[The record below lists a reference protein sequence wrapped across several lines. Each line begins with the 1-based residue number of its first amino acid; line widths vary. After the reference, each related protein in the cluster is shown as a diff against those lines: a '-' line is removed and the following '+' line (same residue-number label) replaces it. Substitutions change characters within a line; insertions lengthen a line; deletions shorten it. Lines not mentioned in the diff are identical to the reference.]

1 MTGYGPSLTTDRRLF
16 DGSRKQALETGR
28 GRLLVAGLV
37 LTMAFAGVAGRL
49 VDLTVLRG
57 GQGPTVARADTGVGV
72 RVGRGNIVD
81 RNGMILAASLPTVSL
96 FADPL
101 QVIDVEEATEKL
113 AQALPDLS
121 REEIAVKLGSK
132 GRFVW
137 IARNLTPRQHYD
149 INRLGLPGLAF
160 QTGERRVYPHGP
172 LVAHVL
178 GLTDVDGRG
187 TAGLE
192 RQFDRVLRAGG
203 APLRLSIDIRVQTI
217 MRDALSAAVR
227 EFNAIGAAGI
237 VMDVRTSEVLSM
249 VSLPDFDP
257 NQPEAAVGNAIFNRA
272 SKGVYELGST
282 FKLFT
287 AAMALDTGTV
297 TLKSHYDASKP
308 IRVGRYLISDYHAK
322 NRRLSVPEII
332 LYSSN
337 IGAAKMALDVGSDEQ
352 RRYLDRFGLL
362 KPAAIELPEVG
373 TPLMPEIWRPI
384 NTMTISYGHGISVS
398 PLQLANGVATL
409 ANGGIRRSAT
419 VLKHD
424 GGIDVGRQVISTK
437 TSDNMR
443 RLMRLVVSNGTGRKA
458 AVPGY
463 LVGGKTGTAEKITAS
478 GYSRKAKVSSFVG
491 VFPMNAPRYVVFAV
505 VDEPVGNKRTFNYAT
520 GGWVAAPV
528 VAQVIRQIGP
538 MLGIAPD
545 TQTELD
551 LPELPTKQ
559 AATKPVARKV
569 AMTDQQTENEERIV
583 LGARHALLRAV
594 AATGEQARTVAA
606 ARLALHSTMRRE
618 VAIR

>member
-1 MTGYGPSLTTDRRLF
+1 MTGYGPNFAAERRLL
-16 DGSRKQALETGR
+16 DGTRKQALDTGR
-28 GRLLVAGLV
+28 SRLLVAGLL

-57 GQGPTVARADTGVGV
+57 GEGPALARAGSGLGT

-113 AQALPDLS
+113 AQALPELG
-121 REEIAVKLGSK
+121 REEIAVKLRSK
-132 GRFVW
+132 SRFVW

-149 INRLGLPGLAF
+149 VNRLGLPGLAF
-160 QTGERRVYPHGP
+160 QTGERRVYPHGS
-172 LVAHVL
+172 LAAHVL

-187 TAGLE
+187 TAGVE
-192 RQFDRVLRAGG
+192 RHFDRVLRAGG
-203 APLRLSIDIRVQTI
+203 APLRLSVDIRVQAI
-217 MRDALSAAVR
+217 MRDALMDAVR

-237 VMDVRTSEVLSM
+237 VMDVATGEVLSM

-257 NQPEAAVGNAIFNRA
+257 NQPEAAIGNAAFNRA

-297 TLKSHYDASKP
+297 TLKSRYDASQP
-308 IRVGRYLISDYHAK
+308 IRIGRFTINDYHAK
-322 NRRLSVPEII
+322 NRQLSVPEII
-332 LYSSN
+332 LFSSN
-337 IGAAKMALDVGSDEQ
+337 IGAAKMAIDVGGDEQ

-373 TPLMPEIWRPI
+373 VPLMPETWRPI

-419 VLKHD
+419 LLKQD
-424 GGIDVGRQVISTK
+424 GAVDVGRQVISTE

-443 RLMRLVVSNGTGRKA
+443 RLMRLVVSKGTGRKA

-463 LVGGKTGTAEKITAS
+463 LVGGKTGTADKISGS
-478 GYSRKAKVSSFVG
+478 GYSRSAKVSSFVG

-505 VDEPVGNKRTFNYAT
+505 VDEPVGNKRTFNFAT

-545 TQTELD
+545 TQEELD

-559 AATKPVARKV
+559 AATKPAARKAALV
-569 AMTDQQTENEERIV
+569 HQQTENEERIV
-583 LGARHALLRAV
+583 LGARRALLRAV
-594 AATGEQARTVAA
+594 SATGEQARTAALARSALSLIMGQEVAA
-606 ARLALHSTMRRE
+606 R
-618 VAIR
+618 